1 MLIFYMKKALFLL
14 ASLLFV
20 GVLAIYSYKEG
31 DMKAKVR
38 LGESSS
44 MDDIRITQKK
54 EGAVKWV
61 LYSKKAVF
69 VTDNEVKLT
78 SVQIR
83 FPEKELSLTSER
95 GAYDI
100 GKRNLTIEGN
110 IKAST
115 KDYDI
120 IASTLLWDSS
130 RNELLSDREVRIV
143 GKRFFVE
150 GGGMVATS
158 DSAKLHNK
166 VKAVFDE
173 K

>member
-1 MLIFYMKKALFLL
+1 MKKTLFLL

-38 LGESSS
+38 LGESSF

-54 EGAVKWV
+54 EGVLKWE
-61 LYSKKAVF
+61 LQSKKAVF

-78 SVQIR
+78 SVQLR

-100 GKRNLTIEGN
+100 DKSNLTIEGN
-110 IKAST
+110 IRAST

-120 IASTLLWDSS
+120 IASTLFWDSS
-130 RNELLSDREVRIV
+130 RNEILSDREVRIV

-150 GGGMVATS
+150 GGALAATA
-158 DSAKLHNK
+158 DSAKLHNR
-166 VKAVFDE
+166 VKAVFNG

>member
-1 MLIFYMKKALFLL
+1 MKKALFLL
-14 ASLLFV
+14 ALLLFV

-38 LGESSS
+38 LGESSF

-54 EGAVKWV
+54 EGAVKWIV
-61 LYSKKAVF
+61 QSKKAVF

-83 FPEKELSLTSER
+83 FPEKDLSLTSER

-100 GKRNLTIEGN
+100 GRRNLTIEGN
-110 IKAST
+110 IRAST

-120 IASTLLWDSS
+120 IASTLFWDSS
-130 RNELLSDREVRIV
+130 KDEILSDREVRIV

-150 GGGMVATS
+150 GGALVATA
-158 DSAKLHNK
+158 DSARLHNK
-166 VKAVFDE
+166 VKAVFNG